1 MPVPVIANPFT
12 GLYVSPRPSR
22 TATVSTN
29 EAKIASTGER
39 CRGCTRASAAGNAW
53 MRPIANDIR
62 EAMFTPA
69 LALAIVE
76 LTIARKTKNQ
86 NSPYRFRA
94 MPSQELTPELV
105 KLEKCD
111 GPNATV
117 AA

>member
-12 GLYVSPRPSR
+12 GLYASPRPSS

-29 EAKIASTGER
+29 DKMIASTGER

-62 EAMFTPA
+62 EAMFPPA

-86 NSPYRFRA
+86 KIPYRLRA
-94 MPSQELTPELV
+94 RPSHDEAPDEVKPE
-105 KLEKCD
+105 K
-111 GPNATV
+111 P
-117 AA
+117 